1 MYTRLPIEKEYIR
14 KGEERYA
21 AEIEFS
27 KRLFNKW
34 QEESATYQYK
44 SWMNETSR
52 HSNPL
57 GS

>member
-34 QEESATYQYK
+34 QDESATY
-44 SWMNETSR
+44 
-52 HSNPL
+52 
-57 GS
+57 